1 MDDSLTDQISRLL
14 KDKDT
19 PQDVVNEV
27 LASMAIVQSK
37 DMDTLIES
45 VGEQGEKIDTMA
57 RSLDTLALEVRAISA
72 GRRRLLEVSET
83 VRRYPSITWL
93 LNHKTR
99 QTITVIVVVFV
110 ILSLWFVSGFRAPL
124 LTYLGLPVF

>member
-1 MDDSLTDQISRLL
+1 
-14 KDKDT
+14 
-19 PQDVVNEV
+19 
-27 LASMAIVQSK
+27 MAIVQSK

-83 VRRYPSITWL
+83 VRRYPSLTWL
-93 LNHKTR
+93 LSHRTK
-99 QTITVIVVVFV
+99 QTATVIVVVFV